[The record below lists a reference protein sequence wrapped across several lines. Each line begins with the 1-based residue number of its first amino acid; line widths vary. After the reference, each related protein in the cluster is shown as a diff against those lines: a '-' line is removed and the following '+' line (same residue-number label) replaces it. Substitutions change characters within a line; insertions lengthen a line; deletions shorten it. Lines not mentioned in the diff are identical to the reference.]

1 MYKSSHSILVLFLIA
16 LCLGS
21 VLVACISSKG
31 KADSYFPTPVI
42 EEPQYYHTNQTNV
55 LNSFQASNQV
65 QPFSLP
71 MRTEMEPS
79 SLLREAKVFKD
90 LIPSGTHARKSNKS
104 MRPRYITIHSTQNYS
119 TGADAWRHSLA
130 QKNGKLRV
138 TKRKNGN
145 RIGYLSWHYTIDQNV
160 VVQHLPDNE
169 QGEHADFD
177 GPGNNYSLGLEMCE
191 NSGNSRSLTMERTA
205 KLVAYLMYRHRIPI
219 ENVVPHYHWRR
230 EGLSQPHK
238 NCPHFLLDNG
248 RPGKKWA
255 NYLAKIQNYYDKI
268 TVKRP
273 VYPAFQPNQPNQPSF
288 YPTY

>member
-1 MYKSSHSILVLFLIA
+1 MALFLSILVA
-16 LCLGS
+16 CMTS
-21 VLVACISSKG
+21 KDKVAPYLAI
-31 KADSYFPTPVI
+31 PVI
-42 EEPQYYHTNQTNV
+42 EEPQFYNAIPSNN
-55 LNSFQASNQV
+55 LNPQLASNNLAPV
-65 QPFSLP
+65 TLP

-79 SLLREAKVFKD
+79 SLLREVKVFKD
-90 LIPSGTHARKSNKS
+90 LIPSGTHARKNNKS

-130 QKNGKLRV
+130 QKNGKLRAS
-138 TKRKNGN
+138 KRKNGN
-145 RIGYLSWHYTIDQNV
+145 RIGYLSWHYTIDQDV

-191 NSGNSRSLTMERTA
+191 NSGNSRSQTMERTA

-219 ENVVPHYHWRR
+219 GNVVPHYHWRR

-248 RPGKKWA
+248 IPGRKWA
-255 NYLAKIQNYYDKI
+255 AYLAKIQMYYDKI

-273 VYPAFQPNQPNQPSF
+273 VYPQYQASQPSS
-288 YPTY
+288 YPAF